1 MARQTR
7 LERELFIE
15 LADHRGLI
23 LHKQTEFIAS
33 LAEEFTCAL
42 ALLCERGDG
51 SLLRDLYEIT
61 RQLAIDR
68 CIDAA
73 IDEMNIEVV

>member
-15 LADHRGLI
+15 LADYRGVVLRE
-23 LHKQTEFIAS
+23 QAEFVAS

-42 ALLCERGDG
+42 ALFREKGDG
-51 SLLRDLYEIT
+51 SMLRDLYEIT

-73 IDEMNIEVV
+73 PNEMNIEVV